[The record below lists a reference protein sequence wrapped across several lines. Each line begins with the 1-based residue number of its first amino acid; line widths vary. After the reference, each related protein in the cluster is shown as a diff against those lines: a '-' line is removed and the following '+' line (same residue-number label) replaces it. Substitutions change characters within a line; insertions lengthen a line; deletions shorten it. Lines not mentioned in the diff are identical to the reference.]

1 MSCIMEIKKEK
12 NMAGKKILVI
22 MMMLLSA
29 AVMNAEVVEG
39 VWCTR
44 FENPMENYQ
53 WEYKSSKKHIDE
65 YQRQMD
71 GVDHSSKEYMELK
84 SKVIKEEADMNI
96 AFEKINYLNSQERW
110 IVKVNGKGD
119 SIVVYVK
126 PNTSIDDFLKVYD
139 NVRHLTYFV
148 NIWAID
154 KVSNA
159 KIMYDSWSVKR
170 PKIDAT
176 LYETNYPLCFVNI
189 KTPNEEKNVQFYDSG
204 KDVCKD
210 HKSTEGKGKTY
221 YSFSGLTSNTPF
233 EGQLNIVVVCGK
245 EIKLMQY

>member
-1 MSCIMEIKKEK
+1 MV
-12 NMAGKKILVI
+12 MA
-22 MMMLLSA
+22 LSA
-29 AVMNAEVVEG
+29 VVMNAEVAESI
-39 VWCTR
+39 WCDDVCLPIQTDKSYKLR
-44 FENPMENYQ
+44 FDICKEKIEQLKSDMENTDP
-53 WEYKSSKKHIDE
+53 SSN
-65 YQRQMD
+65 
-71 GVDHSSKEYMELK
+71 EYMELK
-84 SKVIKEEADMNI
+84 SELIEQEAMMNI
-96 AFEKINYLNSQERW
+96 ASEKINYLNSQERW